1 VLHGYI
7 VDFYG
12 QAARLVIEVDG
23 ADVLGVAPPTRGVT
37 PRWLLRGFGCS
48 GFLPRSSCATSLLL
62 YGSSMEPSFAEPL
75 ATKHE
80 RLEVSSLRGVVSIR
94 RGSANPVS

>member
-1 VLHGYI
+1 MRALARVL
-7 VDFYG
+7 
-12 QAARLVIEVDG
+12 R
-23 ADVLGVAPPTRGVT
+23 
-37 PRWLLRGFGCS
+37 CC

-62 YGSSMEPSFAEPL
+62 YGSSIEPLFAEPL